1 MADIFT
7 LIDEYKELMD
17 EKDRLKDATTE
28 NNKAL
33 EKKRNE
39 LAQAMIDA
47 ESPKVSRGG
56 FLYSLQDKTK
66 YNKIGGCDEDGF
78 FETLEEH
85 GLGDIIKRTVN
96 AQTLNGAMAGLVEE
110 NDGELPE
117 DFEEYI
123 EALIRRV
130 DVPVKAILGKTKVA
144 VNDFLNLQVGD
155 IIRLDTDIEQ
165 DLKVYVGNI
174 KKFTALPGS
183 SKDKYAVRVTS
194 VVREGE

>member
-1 MADIFT
+1 MADIFS
-7 LIDEYKELMD
+7 LIDEYKELLD

-33 EKKRNE
+33 KAKRNE

-47 ESPKVSRGG
+47 ESPKISRGG

-66 YNKIGGCDEDGF
+66 YNKIGGCDEDAF

-117 DFEEYI
+117 DFEDFIKPYQYY
-123 EALIRRV
+123 
-130 DVPVKAILGKTKVA
+130 DVGKKKETNKAEKNAK
-144 VNDFLNLQVGD
+144 
-155 IIRLDTDIEQ
+155 E
-165 DLKVYVGNI
+165 
-174 KKFTALPGS
+174 KK
-183 SKDKYAVRVTS
+183 
-194 VVREGE
+194 EG

>member
-7 LIDEYKELMD
+7 LIDEYKGLMD

-28 NNKAL
+28 NNKEL

-47 ESPKVSRGG
+47 ESPKISRNG
-56 FLYSLQDKTK
+56 FVYSLQDKTK

-85 GLGDIIKRTVN
+85 GLKDIIKRTVN
-96 AQTLNGAMAGLVEE
+96 PQTLNGAMAGLVEE

-117 DFEEYI
+117 DFTEFINPYQYYDVAKRKETNKAAKNAKKKK
-123 EALIRRV
+123 EA
-130 DVPVKAILGKTKVA
+130 
-144 VNDFLNLQVGD
+144 
-155 IIRLDTDIEQ
+155 
-165 DLKVYVGNI
+165 
-174 KKFTALPGS
+174 
-183 SKDKYAVRVTS
+183 
-194 VVREGE
+194 

>member
-7 LIDEYKELMD
+7 LIDEYKELLD

-66 YNKIGGCDEDGF
+66 YNKIGGCDEDAF
-78 FETLEEH
+78 FDTLEEH
-85 GLGDIIKRTVN
+85 GLGDIIKRTVS
-96 AQTLNGAMAGLVEE
+96 AQILNGAMAGLVEE

-117 DFEEYI
+117 GFEEFIKPYQYY
-123 EALIRRV
+123 
-130 DVPVKAILGKTKVA
+130 DVGKRKETNKVA
-144 VNDFLNLQVGD
+144 KNTKQ
-155 IIRLDTDIEQ
+155 
-165 DLKVYVGNI
+165 
-174 KKFTALPGS
+174 KK
-183 SKDKYAVRVTS
+183 
-194 VVREGE
+194 EG

>member
-1 MADIFT
+1 MADIFS
-7 LIDEYKELMD
+7 LIDEYKELLDKKD
-17 EKDRLKDATTE
+17 ELKEATTD

-33 EKKRNE
+33 EAKRKE

-66 YNKIGGCDEDGF
+66 YNKIGDCDEDAF
-78 FETLEEH
+78 FDTLEEH

-117 DFEEYI
+117 DFTEFINPYQYYGVAKRKETNKAAKNAKKKK
-123 EALIRRV
+123 EA
-130 DVPVKAILGKTKVA
+130 
-144 VNDFLNLQVGD
+144 
-155 IIRLDTDIEQ
+155 
-165 DLKVYVGNI
+165 
-174 KKFTALPGS
+174 
-183 SKDKYAVRVTS
+183 
-194 VVREGE
+194 